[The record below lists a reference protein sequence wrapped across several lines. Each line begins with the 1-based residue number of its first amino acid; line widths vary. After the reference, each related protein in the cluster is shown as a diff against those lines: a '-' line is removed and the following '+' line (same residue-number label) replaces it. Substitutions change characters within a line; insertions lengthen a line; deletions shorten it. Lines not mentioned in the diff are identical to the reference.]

1 MVNSCNWLTARVTRV
16 ATRSTSARGT
26 VNVEVATGYCQ
37 VNVGPPVPGQREMV
51 SWAHEI
57 LRGCL
62 LLTPSFPG

>member
-37 VNVGPPVPGQREMV
+37 VSWGRPYLGSVRWYPGRMKSYEAV
-51 SWAHEI
+51 S
-57 LRGCL
+57 
-62 LLTPSFPG
+62 S